1 MRLIGETEELQT
13 SLRSQDI
20 SSKMTKMMAFTVLVI
35 SLCMLIGLACGQSSS
50 KSSVSRAAGVQEPRP
65 VSGQVLTSTT
75 MPPVR
80 IEFDKNFKYVGSQS
94 FVLYDVA
101 NAEQHFFAEFDN
113 ERRVKRL
120 YWIQF
125 EGYLPNNS
133 HSYNYKADKVVN
145 IGGLDFIAD
154 ARALNIKTSPSR
166 PNSDGSRARE
176 FLESKGH
183 LLTGDDVLMQRLVH
197 LVDEAKRNELMVI
210 YIEDLSKTGLTAA
223 DLTPEGR
230 AAARWEEMSNGLL
243 ERAQKWMKIERL
255 KGK

>member
-1 MRLIGETEELQT
+1 MKK
-13 SLRSQDI
+13 
-20 SSKMTKMMAFTVLVI
+20 KMTFTVPVI
-35 SLCMLIGLACGQSSS
+35 SLWMLIGIACGQSGSE
-50 KSSVSRAAGVQEPRP
+50 SSVSSAAGVQKPRP
-65 VSGQVLTSTT
+65 VSGQVLTSPT

-80 IEFDKNFKYVGSQS
+80 IEFDRTFKYVGSQS

-101 NAEQHFFAEFDN
+101 NAEQHFFAELDK
-113 ERRVKRL
+113 EGRVKRF

-133 HSYNYKADKVVN
+133 HSYNYQADKVVN

-154 ARALNIKTSPSR
+154 ARPLNIKTSPSR
-166 PNSDGSRARE
+166 ENSDGSKARE

-183 LLTGDDVLMQRLVH
+183 GLAGDDILMQRLVH

-210 YIEDLSKTGLTAA
+210 YIEDLSGTGLTAA
-223 DLTPEGR
+223 DLAPEGR
-230 AAARWEEMSNGLL
+230 AAGRWEEMSKGLL
-243 ERAQKWMKIERL
+243 ERAQEGMKIVPL

>member
-1 MRLIGETEELQT
+1 MKK
-13 SLRSQDI
+13 
-20 SSKMTKMMAFTVLVI
+20 KMPFTVPVI
-35 SLCMLIGLACGQSSS
+35 SLWMLIGLACGQSSS
-50 KSSVSRAAGVQEPRP
+50 KSSVSSAAGVQKPRP

-80 IEFDKNFKYVGSQS
+80 IEFDKTFKYVGSQS

-101 NAEQHFFAEFDN
+101 NAEQHFFAELDR
-113 ERRVKRL
+113 EGRVKRL

-154 ARALNIKTSPSR
+154 ARPLNIKTSPSR
-166 PNSDGSRARE
+166 ANSDGSKARE

-183 LLTGDDVLMQRLVH
+183 GLAGDDILMQRLVH

-210 YIEDLSKTGLTAA
+210 YIEDLSGTGLTAA
-223 DLTPEGR
+223 DLAPEGR
-230 AAARWEEMSNGLL
+230 AAARWEELSKGLL
-243 ERAQKWMKIERL
+243 ERAQEGMKIVRL

>member
-1 MRLIGETEELQT
+1 M
-13 SLRSQDI
+13 
-20 SSKMTKMMAFTVLVI
+20 KKKMAFSVPVV
-35 SLCMLIGLACGQSSS
+35 SLWMLIGLACGQSSS
-50 KSSVSRAAGVQEPRP
+50 KSSVSSAAGVQKPRP

-80 IEFDKNFKYVGSQS
+80 IEFDKKFKYVGSQS

-101 NAEQHFFAEFDN
+101 NAEQHFFAELDK
-113 ERRVKRL
+113 EGRVKRL

-154 ARALNIKTSPSR
+154 ARALNIKANPSPA
-166 PNSDGSRARE
+166 NSDGSKARE
-176 FLESKGH
+176 FLESKDH
-183 LLTGDDVLMQRLVH
+183 RLAGDDILMQRLVH

-210 YIEDLSKTGLTAA
+210 YIEDLSGTGLTAA
-223 DLTPEGR
+223 DVAPEGR
-230 AAARWEEMSNGLL
+230 AAARWEEMSKGLL
-243 ERAQKWMKIERL
+243 ERAQEGMKIVRL
-255 KGK
+255 NEK

>member
-1 MRLIGETEELQT
+1 M
-13 SLRSQDI
+13 
-20 SSKMTKMMAFTVLVI
+20 KKMMALTVPVI
-35 SLCMLIGLACGQSSS
+35 SLWMLIGLACGQSSS
-50 KSSVSRAAGVQEPRP
+50 KSSVPSAASVQEPRP

-75 MPPVR
+75 MPQVR

-101 NAEQHFFAEFDN
+101 KVEQHFFAELGK
-113 ERRVKRL
+113 EGRVKRL

-133 HSYNYKADKVVN
+133 HSYSYKAEKVVN
-145 IGGLDFIAD
+145 MGGLDFIAD

-166 PNSDGSRARE
+166 PNSDGSKARE

-183 LLTGDDVLMQRLVH
+183 LLAGDEILMQRLVH

-223 DLTPEGR
+223 DLAPNGR

-243 ERAQKWMKIERL
+243 ERAQKGMKIERL
-255 KGK
+255 TGK

>member
-1 MRLIGETEELQT
+1 M
-13 SLRSQDI
+13 
-20 SSKMTKMMAFTVLVI
+20 KKKMAFTVPVI
-35 SLCMLIGLACGQSSS
+35 SLWMLIGLACGQYSS
-50 KSSVSRAAGVQEPRP
+50 KSSVSSAAGVQKPRP
-65 VSGQVLTSTT
+65 VSGQVLTSAT
-75 MPPVR
+75 MPSVR
-80 IEFDKNFKYVGSQS
+80 IEFDKTFKYVGSQS

-101 NAEQHFFAEFDN
+101 NAEQHFFAELDK
-113 ERRVKRL
+113 EGRVKRL

-166 PNSDGSRARE
+166 ANSDASKARE

-183 LLTGDDVLMQRLVH
+183 GLTGDDIMMQRLVH

-210 YIEDLSKTGLTAA
+210 YIEDLSGTGLTAA
-223 DLTPEGR
+223 DLAPEGR
-230 AAARWEEMSNGLL
+230 AAARWEEMSKALL
-243 ERAQKWMKIERL
+243 ERAQEGMKIVHL
-255 KGK
+255 KEK

>member
-1 MRLIGETEELQT
+1 M
-13 SLRSQDI
+13 
-20 SSKMTKMMAFTVLVI
+20 KKKMAFTVPVI
-35 SLCMLIGLACGQSSS
+35 SLWMLIGLACGQSSS
-50 KSSVSRAAGVQEPRP
+50 KSSVSSAAGLQKARP
-65 VSGQVLTSTT
+65 VSGQVLTSAT
-75 MPPVR
+75 MPSVR
-80 IEFDKNFKYVGSQS
+80 IEFDKTFKYVGSQS

-101 NAEQHFFAEFDN
+101 NAEQHFFAELDK
-113 ERRVKRL
+113 EGRVKRL

-166 PNSDGSRARE
+166 ANSDASKARE

-183 LLTGDDVLMQRLVH
+183 GLTGDDIMMQRLVH

-210 YIEDLSKTGLTAA
+210 YIEDLSGTGLTAA
-223 DLTPEGR
+223 DLAPEGR
-230 AAARWEEMSNGLL
+230 AAARWEEMSKGLL
-243 ERAQKWMKIERL
+243 ERAQEGMKIVRL
-255 KGK
+255 KEK